1 MCDLRVQFV
10 VRSAD
15 VRSLAG
21 PQYHGNAGVNLPERP
36 LSVLVP
42 PEYLSRSCAGNYFH
56 PQVSSSQ
63 DDGFAHGGVT
73 MGLNSTL
80 GFWYIQKYWK
90 IPTKKMASY
99 IYGYIDPPFIKAIPV
114 RGHERR

>member
-1 MCDLRVQFV
+1 
-10 VRSAD
+10 
-15 VRSLAG
+15 
-21 PQYHGNAGVNLPERP
+21 
-36 LSVLVP
+36 
-42 PEYLSRSCAGNYFH
+42 
-56 PQVSSSQ
+56 
-63 DDGFAHGGVT
+63 